1 MASTGVPIPI
11 VAVTLGV
18 SFDDYGDDDMYANIT
33 YCTCTQLCLMCE
45 TCLLLVNRLKS
56 IMLLNL
62 PVILSVN
69 SLKIHLLF
77 LKLFPHK

>member
-33 YCTCTQLCLMCE
+33 YCTCIQLCLY
-45 TCLLLVNRLKS
+45 TANV
-56 IMLLNL
+56 
-62 PVILSVN
+62 
-69 SLKIHLLF
+69 
-77 LKLFPHK
+77 

>member
-33 YCTCTQLCLMCE
+33 YCTCT
-45 TCLLLVNRLKS
+45 LLYLYTANV
-56 IMLLNL
+56 
-62 PVILSVN
+62 
-69 SLKIHLLF
+69 
-77 LKLFPHK
+77 